1 MEIVQINLHE
11 AFATF
16 SPSCAQWLLQGISTE
31 AVSVFNLNCT
41 YVTHFAGCFQSSVQ
55 TDALVVKF
63 GCELSIHVLTCVLH
77 YHRVSIREE

>member
-16 SPSCAQWLLQGISTE
+16 SPCAQWLLQGISTE

>member
-11 AFATF
+11 AFTTF
-16 SPSCAQWLLQGISTE
+16 SPCAQSLLQGISTE
-31 AVSVFNLNCT
+31 AVSVCNLICT

-63 GCELSIHVLTCVLH
+63 GCELSIHVLTCMLH